1 MQYRRVPRPALLGLL
16 LLPAVVGG
24 FILQGQTRQ
33 QGIRLFSNVV
43 ELVSERFV
51 DTVTA
56 ADLYEKAARGLLQ
69 ELNDPYTELLTPKDR
84 VSFQNRTGGRYGGV
98 GMQIEKPG
106 PNALVTVN
114 KVFPNT
120 PAERA
125 GVREGDRIIAV
136 DTASARDWS
145 LDQVSGALLGTPGT
159 KVTARFDRPGV
170 DQPLTIHFTRAEI
183 KVPAVPYAISF
194 DDVGYIPLQT
204 FNEFASEEV
213 EKALQ
218 KFQQQGARGVVL
230 DLRGNPGGIFDQ
242 AVYVSD
248 LFLRD
253 GQQITAVRGRS
264 VDEQSF
270 AARGQPVAPT
280 IPVVVLT
287 DGYSASASEIVAGA
301 LQDHDRALILGTTSF
316 GKGLVQTVYELPDGY
331 AVKMTTA
338 KYYLPSGRLIQRER
352 TAATTLGADPD
363 FLRPNEVPDSLEADS
378 VKKTRPAFK
387 SDGGRTVYGGG
398 GITPDIIVRPDTISS
413 IEQAFFRE
421 VVAPK
426 SNEFYVALHDYSLQL
441 SKTVRPNFAVLP
453 AWRDEFF
460 RRLTSAGVK
469 VDRTMYDR
477 SAESIDRLLE
487 NRIARF
493 AFGDST
499 AKRMGLDDDAQLR
512 RALDVL
518 RAARTQADL
527 FNVVRASNGA
537 KPD

>member
-1 MQYRRVPRPALLGLL
+1 MQRRRIPRPALLGLL

-24 FILQGQTRQ
+24 FMLQGQQSGPEGLRVF
-33 QGIRLFSNVV
+33 RSVV
-43 ELVSERFV
+43 ELVSARFV
-51 DTVTA
+51 DTVTT

-84 VSFQNRTGGRYGGV
+84 VAFQTRTGGRYGGI
-98 GMQIEKPG
+98 GMQIEKPLNG
-106 PNALVTVN
+106 LVTVSR
-114 KVFPNT
+114 VFPNT

-159 KVTARFDRPGV
+159 KVTARFERPGV
-170 DQPLTIHFTRAEI
+170 DQPISIQFTRAEI
-183 KVPAVPYAISF
+183 KVPAVPYSIAFEDI
-194 DDVGYIPLQT
+194 GYIPLQT
-204 FNEFASEEV
+204 FNEFAAEEV
-213 EKALQ
+213 ETALQ
-218 KFQQQGARGVVL
+218 KFQQQGARGVIL

-253 GQQITAVRGRS
+253 GQQITSVRGRATPDQNY
-264 VDEQSF
+264 V
-270 AARGQPVAPT
+270 ARGRPVAPT

-301 LQDHDRALILGTTSF
+301 LQDHDRALIIGTTSF

-352 TAATTLGADPD
+352 KIVNGTFVTDDAS
-363 FLRPNEVPDSLEADS
+363 PDSLEADS
-378 VKKTRPAFK
+378 VKKSRPVFK
-387 SDGGRTVYGGG
+387 SDDGRVVYGGG

-421 VVAPK
+421 IVAPK

-441 SKTVRPNFAVLP
+441 SKTARPGFQVLP
-453 AWRDEFF
+453 AWRDEFY
-460 RRLTSAGVK
+460 RRLTTAGVK
-469 VDRTMYDR
+469 VERSMYDR
-477 SAESIDRLLE
+477 SAPSVDRLLE

-512 RALDVL
+512 RAIDVL
-518 RAARTQADL
+518 RSARTQADL
-527 FNVVRASNGA
+527 FAVARVSNGT